1 MSHDK
6 SDYQIL
12 AIHSSSSLNSS
23 PIPEL
28 QYMTQYQMEILET
41 IANTTH
47 GIARSLQL
55 AALANIYNENYKF
68 Q

>member
-1 MSHDK
+1 
-6 SDYQIL
+6 L
-12 AIHSSSSLNSS
+12 
-23 PIPEL
+23 
-28 QYMTQYQMEILET
+28 EILKT

-55 AALANIYNENYKF
+55 LAFANIYNENYKF